1 MVSPPAPAPLNCRWP
16 LLSLALLAAPAAHA
30 QSLAGLQQAAIR
42 CFNGTTPAD
51 CSAAMGLSH
60 QLKTRADAETELR
73 CYTALLGL
81 ESRLSLSMQGHGSI
95 DRDHRSLKVTIFE
108 CSGLNPS

>member
-95 DRDHRSLKVTIFE
+95 DLYHRSLKETIFE
-108 CSGLNPS
+108 CRGLNPS